1 MIELL
6 ILGFITLA
14 IICLWI
20 LIERKKDPKFLL
32 WFIPTLLILVS
43 STYVTYETILGYAMK
58 GQPEKGVYLHHW
70 VDEPDWSYLWML
82 EKTQPSAYIFIDNII

>member
-6 ILGFITLA
+6 ILGFVTLA

-43 STYVTYETILGYAMK
+43 STYITYETILGYAMK
-58 GQPEKGVYLHHW
+58 GQPEKGVI
-70 VDEPDWSYLWML
+70 
-82 EKTQPSAYIFIDNII
+82 YIIGLMNQIGFTCGC